1 MEYVPT
7 CIECFYRKQTFH
19 FADAAAA
26 PVQDLDAPIPH
37 IAIGDSEGGVHVIKL
52 HVEFG
57 LSTEVGMKKKNQILF
72 AQSVEV
78 SRMRCYLRKGC
89 SLTFIL
95 LLRTRY
101 CCLLSVLYRY
111 CSFYTWTAIPL
122 LIT

>member
-1 MEYVPT
+1 VCGRYTDLEYVPT

-78 SRMRCYLRKGC
+78 SVEGTGC
-89 SLTFIL
+89 WEIQ
-95 LLRTRY
+95 
-101 CCLLSVLYRY
+101 C
-111 CSFYTWTAIPL
+111 TAQL
-122 LIT
+122 QKCGS